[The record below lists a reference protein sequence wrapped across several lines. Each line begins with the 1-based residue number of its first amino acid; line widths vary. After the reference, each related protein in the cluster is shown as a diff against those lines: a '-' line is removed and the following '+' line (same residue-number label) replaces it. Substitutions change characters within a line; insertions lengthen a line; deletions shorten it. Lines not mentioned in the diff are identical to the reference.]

1 MSKIGINEL
10 AAVLAGKHGLEQ
22 AKAEI
27 FVRQVF
33 DVINDGLRNEKLAK
47 IKGLG
52 TFKVTSV
59 SARKSV
65 DVNTGEAI
73 IIEGRDK
80 ISFTADS
87 VMKDIVNAP
96 FAQFETVVV
105 NDGVDFSG
113 IDEKYKDEMVASDE
127 GNEETVTAEIE
138 VSVPGGLIQTTDKEE
153 NSQNYQSQDDIVS
166 EETSNN
172 DEGNLQDETP
182 DAEEIPDADET
193 PDADEI
199 PDAEETPVAEETPD
213 AEETPQD
220 EPQDVKNEEA
230 RTEDNGIT
238 ASVLQKTIS
247 PNEDEVLLPKWQAD
261 RIISENDNLVQAN
274 DRLHDALRAANV
286 KARIYIYIIVA
297 LVIAML
303 SLFYFLN
310 NELQRRDKRIEHL
323 EAQTSSMVDH
333 MIKSQASVIDSVAAK
348 ARRDSIEEARK
359 MMEQKKQQEEM
370 NAKKAEAEKV
380 ANVKSAEVN
389 PVHKKEASASQAKV
403 DRPAAKVETVAAPAK
418 TSKPVVNNAEYNKD
432 PRVRTGA
439 YIITGIA
446 STVTVR
452 KGQTIASISKSHLGP
467 GMECYVE
474 AVNGGK
480 KTVAVGD
487 KVNIPALK
495 LKGKK

>member
-127 GNEETVTAEIE
+127 GNEETVTAEME

-153 NSQNYQSQDDIVS
+153 NSQDYQSQDDIVS

-182 DAEEIPDADET
+182 DAEE
-193 PDADEI
+193 
-199 PDAEETPVAEETPD
+199 
-213 AEETPQD
+213 TPQD
-220 EPQDVKNEEA
+220 EPHDVKNEEA

>member
-127 GNEETVTAEIE
+127 GNEETVTAEME

-182 DAEEIPDADET
+182 DAE
-193 PDADEI
+193 EI

>member
-80 ISFTADS
+80 ITFTADS

-182 DAEEIPDADET
+182 DAEEIPDAEET
-193 PDADEI
+193 PDAEEI
-199 PDAEETPVAEETPD
+199 PDADETPD

>member
-127 GNEETVTAEIE
+127 GNEETVTAEME

-182 DAEEIPDADET
+182 DAEET
-193 PDADEI
+193 PDAD
-199 PDAEETPVAEETPD
+199 ETPD

>member
-127 GNEETVTAEIE
+127 GNEETVTTEIE

-153 NSQNYQSQDDIVS
+153 NAQNYQSQDDIVS

-193 PDADEI
+193 PV
-199 PDAEETPVAEETPD
+199 AEETPDADETPD

-220 EPQDVKNEEA
+220 EPHDVKNEEA

>member
-113 IDEKYKDEMVASDE
+113 IDDKYKDEMVASDE

-193 PDADEI
+193 PDAEEI
-199 PDAEETPVAEETPD
+199 PD

>member
-1 MSKIGINEL
+1 MSKIGVNEL
-10 AAVLAGKHGLEQ
+10 AAVLASKHGLEQ
-22 AKAEI
+22 SVAEI
-27 FVRQVF
+27 FVRQMF
-33 DVINDGLRNEKLAK
+33 DVINEGLKNEKLVK

-52 TFKVTSV
+52 TFKIMSV

-65 DVNTGEAI
+65 DVNTGDPI

-113 IDEKYKDEMVASDE
+113 IDEKYKDEMSDSDE
-127 GNEETVTAEIE
+127 GNEEVGTSMKQDNVVQDDAGI
-138 VSVPGGLIQTTDKEE
+138 SKEE
-153 NSQNYQSQDDIVS
+153 EKNVCEETEENIEPSEIVEVNEAANDVVENDETVETEGNPHDEVIKTIEEADDEETSGDENTSQDDT
-166 EETSNN
+166 E
-172 DEGNLQDETP
+172 
-182 DAEEIPDADET
+182 
-193 PDADEI
+193 
-199 PDAEETPVAEETPD
+199 
-213 AEETPQD
+213 
-220 EPQDVKNEEA
+220 DVKTEA
-230 RTEDNGIT
+230 ADVEDNM
-238 ASVLQKTIS
+238 
-247 PNEDEVLLPKWQAD
+247 LLPKRQAD
-261 RIISENDNLVQAN
+261 RLVLENDNLVQAN
-274 DRLHDALRAANV
+274 DRLHDALRAANT

>member
-1 MSKIGINEL
+1 MSKIGVNEL
-10 AAVLAGKHGLEQ
+10 AAVLASKHGLEQ
-22 AKAEI
+22 SVAEI
-27 FVRQVF
+27 FVRQMF
-33 DVINDGLRNEKLAK
+33 DVINEGLKNEKLVK

-52 TFKVTSV
+52 TFKIMSV

-65 DVNTGEAI
+65 DVNTGDPI

-96 FAQFETVVV
+96 FAQFETVMV

-113 IDEKYKDEMVASDE
+113 IDEKYKDEMSDSDE
-127 GNEETVTAEIE
+127 ENEEVGTSMKQDNVVQDDAGI
-138 VSVPGGLIQTTDKEE
+138 SKEE
-153 NSQNYQSQDDIVS
+153 EKNVC
-166 EETSNN
+166 EETEENIEPSEIVEVNEAVNDVVEN
-172 DEGNLQDETP
+172 DETVETVDNPHDEVIKTL
-182 DAEEIPDADET
+182 
-193 PDADEI
+193 
-199 PDAEETPVAEETPD
+199 
-213 AEETPQD
+213 
-220 EPQDVKNEEA
+220 EEA
-230 RTEDNGIT
+230 DD
-238 ASVLQKTIS
+238 V
-247 PNEDEVLLPKWQAD
+247 EDELLLPKWQAD

-274 DRLHDALRAANV
+274 DRLHDALRAANT

-297 LVIAML
+297 LVIAFL

-310 NELQRRDKRIEHL
+310 KELQRRDKRIEHL

-333 MIKSQASVIDSVAAK
+333 MMKSQAIVADSVAAK
-348 ARRDSIEEARK
+348 ARRDSIENARK
-359 MMEQKKQQEEM
+359 MTEQKKQPEEK
-370 NAKKAEAEKV
+370 NAKKVGAEKA
-380 ANVKSAEVN
+380 ANVEPAEVK
-389 PVHKKEASASQAKV
+389 PVQKKETAAPQAKL
-403 DRPAAKVETVAAPAK
+403 DRPAAKVEVVAAPVKA
-418 TSKPVVNNAEYNKD
+418 SKPVAKNSEYNKD

-452 KGQTIASISKSHLGP
+452 QGQTIESISKSHLGP

-480 KTVAVGD
+480 KTVSAGD

>member
-193 PDADEI
+193 PD
-199 PDAEETPVAEETPD
+199 VV
-213 AEETPQD
+213 ETPQD
-220 EPQDVKNEEA
+220 EPHDVKNEEA

>member
-113 IDEKYKDEMVASDE
+113 IDDKYKDEMVASDE

-172 DEGNLQDETP
+172 DEGNLQD
-182 DAEEIPDADET
+182 
-193 PDADEI
+193 
-199 PDAEETPVAEETPD
+199 ETPD

-310 NELQRRDKRIEHL
+310 SELQRRDKRIEHL

>member
-113 IDEKYKDEMVASDE
+113 IDDKYKDEMVASDE

-172 DEGNLQDETP
+172 DEGNLQD
-182 DAEEIPDADET
+182 
-193 PDADEI
+193 
-199 PDAEETPVAEETPD
+199 ETPD

>member
-113 IDEKYKDEMVASDE
+113 IDDKYKDEMVASDE

-153 NSQNYQSQDDIVS
+153 NSQNYQSQEDIAS

-172 DEGNLQDETP
+172 DEGNLQD
-182 DAEEIPDADET
+182 
-193 PDADEI
+193 
-199 PDAEETPVAEETPD
+199 ETPD

>member
-182 DAEEIPDADET
+182 DAEET
-193 PDADEI
+193 PDADG
-199 PDAEETPVAEETPD
+199 TPD

>member
-193 PDADEI
+193 PDAEEI
-199 PDAEETPVAEETPD
+199 PD

>member
-127 GNEETVTAEIE
+127 GNEETVTAEME
-138 VSVPGGLIQTTDKEE
+138 VSVPGGLIQTTDNEE

-182 DAEEIPDADET
+182 DAE
-193 PDADEI
+193 EI

>member
-80 ISFTADS
+80 ITFTADS

-182 DAEEIPDADET
+182 DADG
-193 PDADEI
+193 
-199 PDAEETPVAEETPD
+199 TPD

>member
-153 NSQNYQSQDDIVS
+153 NSQNYQSQDYIVS

-172 DEGNLQDETP
+172 DEGNLQDEIPDAEEITDAEATP
-182 DAEEIPDADET
+182 DAEEFPDAD
-193 PDADEI
+193 
-199 PDAEETPVAEETPD
+199 ETPD

>member
-138 VSVPGGLIQTTDKEE
+138 VSVPGGLIQTTDNEE
-153 NSQNYQSQDDIVS
+153 YSQNYQSQDDIVS

-193 PDADEI
+193 PDAEEI
-199 PDAEETPVAEETPD
+199 PD

>member
-127 GNEETVTAEIE
+127 GNEETVTAEME

-172 DEGNLQDETP
+172 DEGNLQD
-182 DAEEIPDADET
+182 
-193 PDADEI
+193 
-199 PDAEETPVAEETPD
+199 ETPD

>member
-138 VSVPGGLIQTTDKEE
+138 VSVPGGLIQTTDNEE

-182 DAEEIPDADET
+182 DAEEIPDAD
-193 PDADEI
+193 
-199 PDAEETPVAEETPD
+199 ETPD

-467 GMECYVE
+467 GMECYLE

>member
-1 MSKIGINEL
+1 M
-10 AAVLAGKHGLEQ
+10 
-22 AKAEI
+22 
-27 FVRQVF
+27 F
-33 DVINDGLRNEKLAK
+33 DVIYDGLRNENLAK

-52 TFKVTSV
+52 IFKVTSV

-127 GNEETVTAEIE
+127 GNEETVTAEME

-199 PDAEETPVAEETPD
+199 PDADETPD

>member
-127 GNEETVTAEIE
+127 GNEETVTAEME
-138 VSVPGGLIQTTDKEE
+138 VSVPGGLIQTTDNEE
-153 NSQNYQSQDDIVS
+153 YSQNYQSQDDIVS

-182 DAEEIPDADET
+182 DAEEIPDAD
-193 PDADEI
+193 
-199 PDAEETPVAEETPD
+199 ETPD

>member
-172 DEGNLQDETP
+172 DEGNLQD
-182 DAEEIPDADET
+182 
-193 PDADEI
+193 
-199 PDAEETPVAEETPD
+199 ETPD

>member
-127 GNEETVTAEIE
+127 GNEETVTAEME
-138 VSVPGGLIQTTDKEE
+138 VSVPGGLIQTTDNEE
-153 NSQNYQSQDDIVS
+153 YSQNYQSQDDIAS

-172 DEGNLQDETP
+172 DEGNLQDEIP
-182 DAEEIPDADET
+182 DAEET

-199 PDAEETPVAEETPD
+199 PDADETPD

>member
-113 IDEKYKDEMVASDE
+113 IDDKYKDEMVASDE

-193 PDADEI
+193 PDVD
-199 PDAEETPVAEETPD
+199 ETPD

>member
-1 MSKIGINEL
+1 MSKIGVNEL
-10 AAVLAGKHGLEQ
+10 AAVLASKHGLEQ
-22 AKAEI
+22 SVAEI
-27 FVRQVF
+27 FVRQMF
-33 DVINDGLRNEKLAK
+33 DVINEGLKNEKLVK

-52 TFKVTSV
+52 TFKIMSV

-65 DVNTGEAI
+65 DVNTGDPI

-96 FAQFETVVV
+96 FAQFETVMV

-113 IDEKYKDEMVASDE
+113 IDEKYKDEMSDSDE
-127 GNEETVTAEIE
+127 GNEEVGTSMKQDNVVQDDAGI
-138 VSVPGGLIQTTDKEE
+138 SKEE
-153 NSQNYQSQDDIVS
+153 EKNVC
-166 EETSNN
+166 EE
-172 DEGNLQDETP
+172 
-182 DAEEIPDADET
+182 
-193 PDADEI
+193 
-199 PDAEETPVAEETPD
+199 
-213 AEETPQD
+213 
-220 EPQDVKNEEA
+220 
-230 RTEDNGIT
+230 TEDNIEPSEIVEVNEAVNDVVENDET
-238 ASVLQKTIS
+238 VETVDNPHDEVIKTLEEADDV
-247 PNEDEVLLPKWQAD
+247 EDELLLPKWQAD

-274 DRLHDALRAANV
+274 DRLHDALRAANT

-297 LVIAML
+297 LVIAFL

-310 NELQRRDKRIEHL
+310 KELQRRDKRIEHL

-333 MIKSQASVIDSVAAK
+333 MMKSQAIVADSVAAK
-348 ARRDSIEEARK
+348 ARRDSIENARK
-359 MMEQKKQQEEM
+359 MTEQKKQPEEK
-370 NAKKAEAEKV
+370 NAKKVGAEKA
-380 ANVKSAEVN
+380 ANVEPAEVK
-389 PVHKKEASASQAKV
+389 PVQKKETAAPQAKL
-403 DRPAAKVETVAAPAK
+403 DRPAAKVEAVAAPAK
-418 TSKPVVNNAEYNKD
+418 ASKPVANNSEYNKD

-452 KGQTIASISKSHLGP
+452 QGQTIESISKSHLGP

-480 KTVAVGD
+480 KTVSAGD

>member
-182 DAEEIPDADET
+182 DAEEIPDAEET

-199 PDAEETPVAEETPD
+199 PDADETPD

>member
-153 NSQNYQSQDDIVS
+153 NSQNYQSQDYIVS

-182 DAEEIPDADET
+182 DAEET
-193 PDADEI
+193 PDAD
-199 PDAEETPVAEETPD
+199 ETPD

-380 ANVKSAEVN
+380 ANGKSAEVN

>member
-127 GNEETVTAEIE
+127 GNEETVTAEME

-172 DEGNLQDETP
+172 DEGNLQD
-182 DAEEIPDADET
+182 
-193 PDADEI
+193 
-199 PDAEETPVAEETPD
+199 ETPD

-261 RIISENDNLVQAN
+261 RIISENDNLVLAN

-359 MMEQKKQQEEM
+359 MMEQKKPQEEM

>member
-127 GNEETVTAEIE
+127 GNEETVTAEME

-182 DAEEIPDADET
+182 DAEETPDADET
-193 PDADEI
+193 PDAEEI
-199 PDAEETPVAEETPD
+199 PD

>member
-127 GNEETVTAEIE
+127 GNEETVTAEME
-138 VSVPGGLIQTTDKEE
+138 VSVPGGLIQTTDNEE
-153 NSQNYQSQDDIVS
+153 YSQNYQSQDDIAS

-193 PDADEI
+193 PDAEEI
-199 PDAEETPVAEETPD
+199 PD

>member
-182 DAEEIPDADET
+182 DAEEI

>member
-1 MSKIGINEL
+1 MEETKMSKIGINEL

-127 GNEETVTAEIE
+127 GNEETVTTEIE
-138 VSVPGGLIQTTDKEE
+138 VSVPGGLIQTTDNEE
-153 NSQNYQSQDDIVS
+153 YSQNYQSQDDIAS

-193 PDADEI
+193 PVAD
-199 PDAEETPVAEETPD
+199 ETPD

-359 MMEQKKQQEEM
+359 IMEQKKQQEEM

>member
-127 GNEETVTAEIE
+127 GNEETVTAEME
-138 VSVPGGLIQTTDKEE
+138 VSVPGGLIQTTDNEE
-153 NSQNYQSQDDIVS
+153 YSQNYQSQDDIAS

-182 DAEEIPDADET
+182 DAEEIPDAEET

-199 PDAEETPVAEETPD
+199 PDADETPD

>member
-113 IDEKYKDEMVASDE
+113 IDDKYKDEMVASDE
-127 GNEETVTAEIE
+127 GNEETVTTEIE

-172 DEGNLQDETP
+172 DEGNLQD
-182 DAEEIPDADET
+182 
-193 PDADEI
+193 
-199 PDAEETPVAEETPD
+199 ETPD

-467 GMECYVE
+467 GMECYLE

>member
-153 NSQNYQSQDDIVS
+153 YSQNYQSQDDIVS

-182 DAEEIPDADET
+182 DAEET
-193 PDADEI
+193 PDAD
-199 PDAEETPVAEETPD
+199 ETPD

>member
-127 GNEETVTAEIE
+127 GNEETVTTEIE

-182 DAEEIPDADET
+182 DAEEIPDAD
-193 PDADEI
+193 
-199 PDAEETPVAEETPD
+199 ETPD

>member
-193 PDADEI
+193 PVAD
-199 PDAEETPVAEETPD
+199 ETPD

-247 PNEDEVLLPKWQAD
+247 HNEDEVLLPKWQAD

>member
-127 GNEETVTAEIE
+127 GNEETVTAEME
-138 VSVPGGLIQTTDKEE
+138 VSVPGGLIQTTDNEE
-153 NSQNYQSQDDIVS
+153 YSQNYQSQDDIAS

-193 PDADEI
+193 PDAEEI
-199 PDAEETPVAEETPD
+199 PDADETPD

>member
-113 IDEKYKDEMVASDE
+113 IDDKYKDEMVASDE

-182 DAEEIPDADET
+182 DAEEIPDAD
-193 PDADEI
+193 
-199 PDAEETPVAEETPD
+199 ETPD